1 MGVNYYIMQA
11 DKTTL
16 TDLSIFNI
24 EESHSIFGYINFT
37 RTANGK
43 EWLRHFLS
51 HPFDNIKSITETQ
64 QAIKKILA
72 VKTEWENTLVSNG
85 TIMVIEKFYETAID
99 EIPHNPGSISSF
111 YYSIFSAPDFS
122 LVRYS
127 VKHFTDFFI
136 GLQQITILL
145 NSDDNPQLLQTLLE
159 QIKVRLNKP
168 GLQNLLP
175 KNNTAELPKQDVLK
189 LGYFLKRRFKHEAL
203 ELIEIYSKLDAYYSM
218 ACACSKHNLC
228 FPAFIDACEPV
239 ITATQLFH
247 PLLPTPVA
255 YDISLQQ
262 KENFL
267 FLTGANM
274 GGKSTFIKAV
284 GVSVYLAHTGMGVP
298 AAALQ
303 LTLFDGLLSNI
314 NVVDNIVQGES
325 YFFNEVQRIRKTVE
339 KINDGKKWLILID
352 ELFKG
357 TNVQDAMKCSSTVI
371 EGLLKIKNS
380 LFILSTHLY
389 EIGEGLKK
397 YPNIQFKYFE
407 TAVTDGQLYFSYQ
420 LKDGIS
426 NDRLGYL
433 ILKREGVVEMLER
446 L

>member
-1 MGVNYYIMQA
+1 MQA

-24 EESHSIFGYINFT
+24 EESHSIFNYVNFT

-51 HPFDNIKSITETQ
+51 HPFDTIKTINETQ
-64 QAIKKILA
+64 QTIKKILA
-72 VKTEWENTLVSNG
+72 VKREWENTLVSNG

-99 EIPHNPGSISSF
+99 EIPLSPNALNSF
-111 YYSIFSAPDFS
+111 SYSIFSAPDFS

-136 GLQQITILL
+136 GLQQITELL
-145 NSDDNPQLLQTLLE
+145 KSDTNPPLLQTILE
-159 QIKVRLNKP
+159 QIKLRLNKT
-168 GLQNLLP
+168 GLQSLLQ
-175 KNNTAELPKQDVLK
+175 KNKNSDYTKQQLLQ
-189 LGYFLKRRFKHEAL
+189 LGHFLKRRYKQEAI

-228 FPAFIDACEPV
+228 FPAFIDSREPV

-255 YDISLQQ
+255 YNVSLQQ

-407 TAVTDGQLYFSYQ
+407 TSVANDQLYFSYQ

-433 ILKREGVVEMLER
+433 ILKREGVVEMLEK